1 MFVEAASKGGTQKG
15 KLEIRRKAS
24 ASIARKRTQVNGK
37 AVTGTWLTRWAK
49 IYWLAAVSQLLP
61 KVLDT
66 GVRKA
71 DEVSVSWNVQWK
83 ETLIR

>member
-61 KVLDT
+61 KVL
-66 GVRKA
+66 GIQGLEKQMRSLSRGMYSEK
-71 DEVSVSWNVQWK
+71 
-83 ETLIR
+83 RH

>member
-37 AVTGTWLTRWAK
+37 AVTGT
-49 IYWLAAVSQLLP
+49 
-61 KVLDT
+61 
-66 GVRKA
+66 
-71 DEVSVSWNVQWK
+71 
-83 ETLIR
+83 